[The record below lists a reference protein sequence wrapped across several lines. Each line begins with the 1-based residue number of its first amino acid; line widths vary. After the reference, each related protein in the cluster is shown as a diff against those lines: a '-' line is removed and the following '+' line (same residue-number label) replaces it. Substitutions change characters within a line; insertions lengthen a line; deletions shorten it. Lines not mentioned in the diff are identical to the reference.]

1 MILRQANCASTWAN
15 QISGSAGQKGR
26 SLRLTTAE
34 MSPGVGVATAGDV
47 EDEECEPEVAGTANS
62 PGLSSLDI
70 ATNVGRVPGSPME
83 SPM

>member
-1 MILRQANCASTWAN
+1 M
-15 QISGSAGQKGR
+15 
-26 SLRLTTAE
+26 TTAE